1 MASILRKALHQWKRS
16 DPLLRLYVCTFFL
29 VMVWCVAIAIVDF
42 PFIVSRY
49 FNLTDY
55 IWMTK
60 FFGMSY
66 LLWLALVFLGFGLIS
81 SVASA
86 IVFGLVTILFA
97 RVFLR
102 AIRSP
107 LRFHFVMCC
116 AAIIGI
122 TLNIIIGPSLQAIF
136 LHKFSTLIVGAPEF
150 VWIPNIVEYVFGAIL
165 SLVMARKYIRNVSS
179 RKQKEKPRSHSGLLA
194 TGDSVDGG

>member
-16 DPLLRLYVCTFFL
+16 DPLLRLFVCAFFL
-29 VMVWCVAIAIVDF
+29 VMVWRVAIAIVDF
-42 PFIVSRY
+42 PFIVRRY
-49 FNLTDY
+49 STLNDY

-60 FFGMSY
+60 FFGMSD
-66 LLWLALVFLGFGLIS
+66 LLWYALVFLGFGLIPS
-81 SVASA
+81 LASA
-86 IVFGLVTILFA
+86 TVFGLVTILFA

-122 TLNIIIGPSLQAIF
+122 TLNIIIGPSLQAVF
-136 LHKFSTLIVGAPEF
+136 LHKFSTLLAGAPEF
-150 VWIPNIVEYVFGAIL
+150 VWIPNIVEYVFGIVL
-165 SLVMARKYIRNVSS
+165 SLVMARRCIFEVSS
-179 RKQKEKPRSHSGLLA
+179 FGRKAKPR
-194 TGDSVDGG
+194 

>member
-1 MASILRKALHQWKRS
+1 MASILRKALHRWKRS
-16 DPLLRLYVCTFFL
+16 DPLLRLFVCTFFL
-29 VMVWCVAIAIVDF
+29 VMVWRVAIAIVDF

-60 FFGMSY
+60 FFGMSH
-66 LLWLALVFLGFGLIS
+66 LLWLALVFLGFGLIP

-107 LRFHFVMCC
+107 LRFHLVMCC

-122 TLNIIIGPSLQAIF
+122 TLNIIIGPSLQAVF
-136 LHKFSTLIVGAPEF
+136 LHRSSTLLAGAPEF
-150 VWIPNIVEYVFGAIL
+150 VWIPNMVEYVFGTIL

-179 RKQKEKPRSHSGLLA
+179 RKRKEKPRSHSGLLA